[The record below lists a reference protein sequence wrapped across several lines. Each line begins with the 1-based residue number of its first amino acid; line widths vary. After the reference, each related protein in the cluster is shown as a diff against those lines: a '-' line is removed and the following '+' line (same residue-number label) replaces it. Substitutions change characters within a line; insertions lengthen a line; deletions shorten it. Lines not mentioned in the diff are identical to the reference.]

1 VLKIKVRLIRC
12 LRKSTSGYNRNLMA
26 VLFNFEWHL
35 RPMPEEVIKVVTNYH
50 QARHLFLSQ
59 LKCKNLGR
67 KQRDTFQK
75 VEFPQT
81 NLTWSLVCIAIVRL
95 MMSMRDIRIAA
106 TTHLS
111 GEIV

>member
-1 VLKIKVRLIRC
+1 VAPPPYAGGSNQGRYKLPP
-12 LRKSTSGYNRNLMA
+12 SQTS
-26 VLFNFEWHL
+26 
-35 RPMPEEVIKVVTNYH
+35 
-50 QARHLFLSQ
+50 FLSQ